1 MTNPIDQTHDGRL
14 AGPGSTGVEISSHGY
29 GLGSDGTDASHVKP
43 SALPG
48 TSSAATTVEALG
60 SDIITSWKLLPS
72 LSRGIQQLNHIITV
86 LRHWFPEERPAH
98 PQKRASH

>member
-1 MTNPIDQTHDGRL
+1 MTADLPVLDPQAWRSAHLDT
-14 AGPGSTGVEISSHGY
+14 AW
-29 GLGSDGTDASHVKP
+29 GSDGTDASHVKP
-43 SALPG
+43 SELPG

-60 SDIITSWKLLPS
+60 SDITTSWKLLPS

-86 LRHWFPEERPAH
+86 LRHWFPEDRPAH